1 MGIFAH
7 RNCLKK
13 VVLGYFYLVSLLS
26 ISALSVFGAEDNSIL
41 VAKRDPVKGGTY
53 FPLERG
59 VFQVPTKSYNL
70 NSMFDEEMSN
80 S

>member
-41 VAKRDPVKGGTY
+41 VAKRDPVKGELLSSRKRRISGAN
-53 FPLERG
+53 EII
-59 VFQVPTKSYNL
+59 
-70 NSMFDEEMSN
+70 
-80 S
+80 